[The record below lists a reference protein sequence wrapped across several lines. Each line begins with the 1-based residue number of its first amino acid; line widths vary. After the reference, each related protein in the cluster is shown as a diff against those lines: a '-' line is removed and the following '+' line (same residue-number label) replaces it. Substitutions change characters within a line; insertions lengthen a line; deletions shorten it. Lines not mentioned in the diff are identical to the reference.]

1 MNTTCKLIAKIEQIV
16 SEIMFILTKLRL
28 YSSFYVICLKNN
40 WISTL
45 GFK

>member
-1 MNTTCKLIAKIEQIV
+1 MDTTGKLIAKKELTV
-16 SEIMFILTKLRL
+16 SEIMFIPTKLRL
-28 YSSFYVICLKNN
+28 YFLFHVICLKSN